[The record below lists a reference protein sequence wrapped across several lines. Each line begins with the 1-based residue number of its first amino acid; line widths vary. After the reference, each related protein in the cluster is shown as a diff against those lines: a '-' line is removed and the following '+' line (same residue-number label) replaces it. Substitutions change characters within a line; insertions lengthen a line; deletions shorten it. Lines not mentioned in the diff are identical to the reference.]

1 MKKRYN
7 KYAMSIA
14 QSFLAVLF
22 KERGQIALTTVLL
35 IGSFIMIM
43 VLTLAFLSVSIV
55 SSGRLIQS
63 SNRALAISS
72 AGVQDAMLRL
82 IRDNN
87 FDEDFQVSA
96 GGDTASVDITNTASS
111 DGRVIVVSSS
121 TVNSSHRR
129 VRAII
134 SIVSSTGQVNLISM
148 EQL

>member
-1 MKKRYN
+1 
-7 KYAMSIA
+7 MSIA
-14 QSFLAVLF
+14 QFFPTVLL
-22 KERGQIALTTVLL
+22 KRRGQIALTTVLL

-55 SSGRLIQS
+55 SSGRLVQS
-63 SNRALAISS
+63 SNRALAVSS
-72 AGVQDAMLRL
+72 AGVQDAVLKL
-82 IRDNN
+82 IRNN
-87 FDEDFQVSA
+87 AFNEDFQVNV
-96 GGDTASVDITNTASS
+96 GGDTASVDITNTAFN

-121 TVNSSHRR
+121 TVNSSQRG